1 MDLQLLLRVLWR
13 FRVIVGCGLV
23 LAFALAFLSYV
34 KVNPSGD
41 PKLSYRENEQWE
53 SLSTLF
59 VTSRGFPWGSIG
71 NPAEQAAADA
81 AAAADGAEPE
91 EEVQGNALDPVHLTA
106 LAALYVRLATSDP
119 VLKEM
124 RKPPA
129 KEGTLQAFPVES
141 TDTGRGE
148 PLPMV
153 TLSAIGVSREQAVA
167 LAREH
172 ARAFVDYIEREQR
185 RANIPLDERV
195 VIEVVRQPGEPTL
208 LQARKKT
215 RPMVVFV
222 AVMIAVMGLAFA
234 LENLRPAAPPRQEDE
249 EDPLEQM
256 AVLPYDEDLEAVPAA
271 RVRRSA

>member
-1 MDLQLLLRVLWR
+1 MDLQLILRVLWR
-13 FRVIVGCGLV
+13 FRLLVGCGLV
-23 LAFALAFLSYV
+23 LASTLALMSYV
-34 KVNPSGD
+34 KVNLGGE
-41 PKLSYRENEQWE
+41 PKFTYREAEQWE

-71 NPAEQAAADA
+71 NQATAQG
-81 AAAADGAEPE
+81 AAADGEEPADT
-91 EEVQGNALDPVHLTA
+91 VRPNSLDPVHLTG

-129 KEGTLQAFPVES
+129 TEGTLQAFPVQS

-153 TLSAIGVSREQAVA
+153 TLSAIGTGPGQSIA
-167 LAREH
+167 LARAH
-172 ARAFVDYIEREQR
+172 ARAFIEYLEREQR

-195 VIEVVRQPGEPTL
+195 VVEVVRQAQEPTL

-234 LENLRPAAPPRQEDE
+234 LENLRPRALPRANEQDPREQMTVLLHDE
-249 EDPLEQM
+249 EGLEPVTADQ
-256 AVLPYDEDLEAVPAA
+256 
-271 RVRRSA
+271 VRRRA